1 VTEKLAEVVRDLL
14 SRVRPQDYSSDLR
27 GPVETAIQYI
37 AQGHYLTA
45 LNNLMVAYKYVEEL
59 RFRLGSVISLLTAVL
74 TADVIPWS
82 LPETS
87 SATS

>member
-1 VTEKLAEVVRDLL
+1 MTEKLAEVVKDLL

-45 LNNLMVAYKYVEEL
+45 LNNLMVAYRYAEEL
-59 RFRLGSVISLLTAVL
+59 RFRLGCVISLLSGLLATGVM
-74 TADVIPWS
+74 PWS